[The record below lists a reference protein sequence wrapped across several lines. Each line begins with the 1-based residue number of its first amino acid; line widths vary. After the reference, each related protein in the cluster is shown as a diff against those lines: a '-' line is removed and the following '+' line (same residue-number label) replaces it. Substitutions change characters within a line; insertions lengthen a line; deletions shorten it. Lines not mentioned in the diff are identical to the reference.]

1 MTGWNWSLT
10 EFEIFDIFLF
20 ISALQMNIFKKPFLV
35 LIAASLAACAD
46 QIRNSTT
53 FTPGSLRVM
62 AYNIH
67 HCNPPSKPG
76 LIDIDAIAKAIRD
89 QNADLVALQ
98 EVDVNTGRS
107 GKFNQAEE
115 IAKKLGMSFFFA
127 KAIDHDGGDYGVAI
141 LSKYPTIE
149 TKINRLPTQSGTKGE
164 PRVLATVKVTLPDG
178 RIIRFGSTHL
188 DAQKED
194 TNRELQIE
202 EINRISADEKLPFI
216 IAGDFNA
223 APGSI
228 VINALDRQFS
238 RSCEP
243 CDFTIPVI
251 NPKKTIDFIAFTPKS
266 KFRSKS
272 TYVVPERYASDH
284 LPVLAVLELIK

>member
-1 MTGWNWSLT
+1 MKLLRNS
-10 EFEIFDIFLF
+10 FL
-20 ISALQMNIFKKPFLV
+20 LLLV
-35 LIAASLAACAD
+35 AILAACAG
-46 QIRNSTT
+46 QKQAASSSAPALI
-53 FTPGSLRVM
+53 RVM

-76 LIDIDAIAKAIRD
+76 LIDIEAITQAIRE
-89 QNADLVALQ
+89 QNPDLIALQ

-107 GKFNQAEE
+107 GKLNQAEE
-115 IAKKLGMSFFFA
+115 IAKKLGMNFFFA

-141 LSKYPTIE
+141 LSKYPMSE
-149 TKINRLPTQSGTKGE
+149 TKISRLPTQASTKGE
-164 PRVLATVKVTLPDG
+164 PRVLATAKITLPG
-178 RIIRFGSTHL
+178 GKTIRFGSTHL

-194 TNRELQIE
+194 TNRELQIK
-202 EINRISADEKLPFI
+202 EINRISANEKLPLI

-228 VINALDRQFS
+228 VINTLDQLFS

-251 NPKKTIDFIAFTPKS
+251 NPRKTIDFIAFTPKS
-266 KFRSKS
+266 KFSSKS